1 MKFLYFEEIDST
13 NSYLKREYEHLD
25 DMTIVS
31 AGHQYAGKGRL
42 GRKWEDDS
50 HSLVFSI
57 LLKKNLKEERISLL
71 PLLSGISLLKTL
83 EDDSIPALIKWPN
96 DVLIDGK
103 KCAGILLESI
113 YEEEIKAVIIGIGIN
128 VNTKEFPDELKNKAI
143 SLSQYSKKEYDKND
157 VLHSFIS
164 HFEKFYLDYQN
175 NEDTFLEIL
184 KKHSYLDQKEIMLNY
199 YGENKHVKVLGIL
212 DDGSLQVKEGEEVY
226 SVSSG
231 EATLEKNYEA
241 YPNGKL

>member
-13 NSYLKREYEHLD
+13 NSYLKREYEHLS

-57 LLKKNLKEERISLL
+57 LLKDSLEEDRSHLL
-71 PLLSGISLLKTL
+71 PLLSGVSLLTTL
-83 EDDSIPALIKWPN
+83 EDYSIPSLIKWPN
-96 DVLIDGK
+96 DVLIEGK

-113 YEEEIKAVIIGIGIN
+113 CEEEIKALIIGIGIN

-143 SLSQYSKKEYDKND
+143 SLSQYSKKEYDKKE

-184 KKHSYLDQKEIMLNY
+184 KKHSYLDQKEITLNY

-212 DDGSLQVKEGEEVY
+212 DDGSLQVKEGEKVY

-241 YPNGKL
+241 YPNQKL

>member
-13 NSYLKREYEHLD
+13 NSYLKREYEHLS

-57 LLKKNLKEERISLL
+57 LLKENLKEDRSHLL
-71 PLLSGISLLKTL
+71 PLLCGVSLLKTL
-83 EDDSIPALIKWPN
+83 EDYSIPSLIKWPN
-96 DVLIDGK
+96 DVLIEGK

-113 YEEEIKAVIIGIGIN
+113 CEEEIKALIIGIGIN

-143 SLSQYSKKEYDKND
+143 SLSQYSKKEYDKKE

-184 KKHSYLDQKEIMLNY
+184 KKHSYLDQKEITLNY

-212 DDGSLQVKEGEEVY
+212 DDGSLQVKEGEKVY

-241 YPNGKL
+241 YPNRKL

>member
-71 PLLSGISLLKTL
+71 PLLSGVSLLKTL

-143 SLSQYSKKEYDKND
+143 SLSQYSKKEYDKNE

-212 DDGSLQVKEGEEVY
+212 DDGCLQVKEGEKVY